1 MRNAVILVCLLLLG
15 FLLGM
20 PSPALAF
27 NITLPDVHQDITKQV
42 LENYHVDGVDGR
54 FSNDAIQIIVQAN
67 RSVDNNQNDSALHFD
82 NENFIRGGERVKK
95 LKEEIIARVQEA
107 LASGSTATQAIHT
120 RLGQALH
127 TVQDFYAH
135 SNWVELQN
143 QENNGDP
150 MINKELGRGEIS
162 NVADENT
169 PTCPTDASILGGA
182 GLKQLTS
189 GYYKNAASCSLPD
202 GINPGKCIHGPLLNL
217 SCSGINK
224 DKPGRR
230 GYETAKALAVKA
242 TEDYLDQILKEG
254 PLAGNVDAAK
264 FLMKISRK

>member
-1 MRNAVILVCLLLLG
+1 MRNATIWVCLLLLG

-20 PSPALAF
+20 PSRALAF
-27 NITLPDVHQDITKQV
+27 NVLAPEVHQPITKEV
-42 LENYHVDGVDGR
+42 LQNYHVDGVDGR
-54 FSNDAIQIIVQAN
+54 FSDNAIEIIVGAN
-67 RSVDNNQNDSALHFD
+67 RSVDNDQSKTELHFD
-82 NENFIRGGERVKK
+82 GENFIGGGKRVKT
-95 LKEEIIARVQEA
+95 LKEDIIGRVQEA

-120 RLGQALH
+120 RLGGALH

-135 SNWVELQN
+135 SNWVELEKQKN
-143 QENNGDP
+143 PGNE

-162 NVADENT
+162 NVADGNT
-169 PTCPTDASILGGA
+169 PTCPTDASTLGGE

-189 GYYKNAASCSLPD
+189 GYYDGIISCSLPD
-202 GINPGKCIHGPLLNL
+202 GIKPGKCIHGPLLNS

-224 DKPGRR
+224 DNPDRPNFD
-230 GYETAKALAVKA
+230 TARALAVKA

-264 FLMKISRK
+264 FLMKIPRK